1 MFHIAFITKLSLSIM
16 ILYTLVGSL
25 CLKYLKMERHLG
37 KEMMLDLNILMK
49 NLMHTWTSQLYNTN
63 SFIYLEA
70 KIMFKCLFNIHLVL
84 QYMTIN
90 RVMKAKD
97 NHV

>member
-1 MFHIAFITKLSLSIM
+1 MLIYFLNKNILSIKM
-16 ILYTLVGSL
+16 YANIWEKSYTTLSILI
-25 CLKYLKMERHLG
+25 E
-37 KEMMLDLNILMK
+37 

-70 KIMFKCLFNIHLVL
+70 KITFKCLFNIHLVL